1 MSTPDPS
8 PVGLGA
14 SVTGGADAPD
24 LPGDDERG
32 QASGLRSLVEWIVVV
47 GGALVIALVIKTFLL
62 QAFYIPSSS
71 MVSTLNIGDRVL
83 VNKLSYDLHDVHRGD
98 IIVFERPE
106 AEADS
111 STITDLIK
119 RVVGLPGDTVE
130 AQNGQV
136 LVNGEPLDEPYLDE
150 GVTTGDFDPVT
161 VPEGHFF
168 MMGDNRGD
176 SRDSRFFG
184 PIAEETIVGRAFFR
198 VWPLGD
204 ISTL

>member
-1 MSTPDPS
+1 MTSSEPPFLGLDDPGD
-8 PVGLGA
+8 PVEPPEAAGA
-14 SVTGGADAPD
+14 SGV
-24 LPGDDERG
+24 
-32 QASGLRSLVEWIVVV
+32 RSLIEWVVVV
-47 GGALVIALVIKTFLL
+47 GGALIIALVIKTFLL
-62 QAFYIPSSS
+62 QAFFIPSSS

-83 VNKLSYDLHDVHRGD
+83 VNKLSYRLHDVNRGD

-106 AEADS
+106 GEADS
-111 STITDLIK
+111 EIQDLIK

-130 AQNGQV
+130 GQNGQV
-136 LVNGEPLDEPYLDE
+136 LINGEPLDEPYLDE
-150 GVTTGDFDPVT
+150 GVTTGDFDPVE
-161 VPEGHFF
+161 VPEDHLF

-184 PIAEETIVGRAFFR
+184 PIAEDTIVGRAFFR

>member
-24 LPGDDERG
+24 LPAEDERG
-32 QASGLRSLVEWIVVV
+32 TASGLRSLVEWIVVV

>member
-1 MSTPDPS
+1 MTHPDPS
-8 PVGLGA
+8 YLELDDGDA
-14 SVTGGADAPD
+14 APD
-24 LPGDDERG
+24 PDERG
-32 QASGLRSLVEWIVVV
+32 GASAVRSMVEWVVVV
-47 GGALVIALVIKTFLL
+47 GGALIIALVIKTFLL

-83 VNKLSYDLHDVHRGD
+83 VNKLSYKVHDVHRGD
-98 IIVFERPE
+98 IVVFERPPG
-106 AEADS
+106 EADS
-111 STITDLIK
+111 EITDLIK

-130 AQNGQV
+130 GRNGQV
-136 LVNGEPLDEPYLDE
+136 FINGEPLDEPYLDE
-150 GVTTGDFDPVT
+150 GVTTGDFDPVE
-161 VPEGHFF
+161 VPADHLF

-184 PIAEETIVGRAFFR
+184 PIAEDTIVGRAFFR

>member
-1 MSTPDPS
+1 MSDPS
-8 PVGLGA
+8 GESSA
-14 SVTGGADAPD
+14 SA
-24 LPGDDERG
+24 
-32 QASGLRSLVEWIVVV
+32 LRSIVEWVVVV

-71 MVSTLNIGDRVL
+71 MVSTLNVGDRVL
-83 VNKLSYDLHDVHRGD
+83 VNKLSYDVHDVNRGD
-98 IIVFERPE
+98 IIVFERPAGE
-106 AEADS
+106 GEGG
-111 STITDLIK
+111 ITDLIK

-130 AQNGQV
+130 GQNGQV
-136 LVNGEPLDEPYLDE
+136 LIDGEPLAEPYLDE
-150 GVTTGDFDPVT
+150 GVTTTDFAPVEI
-161 VPEGHFF
+161 PAGHLF

-184 PIAEETIVGRAFFR
+184 PVDEDAIVGRAFFR

>member
-1 MSTPDPS
+1 MTIPDQS
-8 PVGLGA
+8 LDV
-14 SVTGGADAPD
+14 
-24 LPGDDERG
+24 DD
-32 QASGLRSLVEWIVVV
+32 ASGTNPESEPSAMASGVRSIVEWIVVV

-83 VNKLSYDLHDVHRGD
+83 VNKLSYRFGDVDRGD
-98 IIVFERPE
+98 LIVFERP
-106 AEADS
+106 AGEADGE
-111 STITDLIK
+111 ITDLIK
-119 RVVGLPGDTVE
+119 RVVGLPGDVVE
-130 AQNGQV
+130 GQNGRV
-136 LVNGEPLDEPYLDE
+136 LINGEPLDEPYLDE
-150 GVTTGDFDPVT
+150 GVTTGDFEPIE
-161 VPEGHFF
+161 VPEDQLF

-184 PIAEETIVGRAFFR
+184 PILQDTIVGRAFFR

>member
-1 MSTPDPS
+1 MTSSEPPFLGLDDPGTPVEP
-8 PVGLGA
+8 PEA
-14 SVTGGADAPD
+14 SG
-24 LPGDDERG
+24 
-32 QASGLRSLVEWIVVV
+32 ASGLRSVVEWIVVV
-47 GGALVIALVIKTFLL
+47 GGALIIALVIKTFLL
-62 QAFYIPSSS
+62 QAFFIPSSS

-83 VNKLSYDLHDVHRGD
+83 VNKLSYQVHDVHRGD

-106 AEADS
+106 GEADS
-111 STITDLIK
+111 EITDLIK

-130 AQNGQV
+130 GQNGHV
-136 LVNGEPLDEPYLDE
+136 LINGEPLDEPYLDD
-150 GVTTGDFDPVT
+150 GVTTGDFDPVE
-161 VPEGHFF
+161 VPEGHLF

-184 PIAEETIVGRAFFR
+184 PIDEDTIVGRAFFR

>member
-1 MSTPDPS
+1 MTSSEPPFLGLDDPGD
-8 PVGLGA
+8 PVEPPEAPGA
-14 SVTGGADAPD
+14 SGV
-24 LPGDDERG
+24 
-32 QASGLRSLVEWIVVV
+32 RSLIEWVVVV
-47 GGALVIALVIKTFLL
+47 GGALIIALVIKTFLL
-62 QAFYIPSSS
+62 QAFFIPSSS

-83 VNKLSYDLHDVHRGD
+83 VNKLSYRLHDVNRGD

-106 AEADS
+106 GEADS
-111 STITDLIK
+111 EIQDLIK

-130 AQNGQV
+130 GQNGQV
-136 LVNGEPLDEPYLDE
+136 LINGEPLDEPYLDE
-150 GVTTGDFDPVT
+150 GVTTGDFDPVE
-161 VPEGHFF
+161 VPEDHLF

-184 PIAEETIVGRAFFR
+184 PIAEDTIVGRAFFR